1 MLMSY
6 VILESLWC
14 MKKMMSKAKQNYYIH
29 VIQLLINKKTKV
41 MNQETT
47 TNATATA
54 KRGRPVINNSARQAK
69 LAAREAR
76 IALGGSVERGR
87 PSNPESKRQARLAAQ
102 AARAAAGV
110 AIKVGRPKAVKAEA
124 VAA

>member
-1 MLMSY
+1 
-6 VILESLWC
+6 
-14 MKKMMSKAKQNYYIH
+14 
-29 VIQLLINKKTKV
+29 

-69 LAAREAR
+69 LAARAERVA
-76 IALGGSVERGR
+76 AGGSVERGR
-87 PSNPESKRQARLAAQ
+87 PSNPTSKRQARLSAQ

-110 AIKVGRPKAVKAEA
+110 AIKVGRPKAVKTEA